1 MGKRKRPWERANTKE
16 IEGMKFAVIGLG
28 SFGGNVAKTLYK
40 KKNEVLAV
48 DKNKEKVEEY
58 RNHVTLAVNM
68 DAAVK
73 ENLQALDIQ
82 EMDVVVV
89 SLGPEMEA
97 SILTVLYLHEL
108 GVKRIVAKALTED
121 HGKILDVVGAT
132 EVIYPEKDM
141 AIKTALRLGNP
152 NVLEYLPLLSGIDI
166 QEIAPPEK
174 FIGKSLR
181 DLDLRNKYG
190 VQVIAIKGIIPEKTT
205 FIPTADFVIKDSD
218 ILILMGEQEQL
229 DKINKL

>member
-1 MGKRKRPWERANTKE
+1 M
-16 IEGMKFAVIGLG
+16 IKFAIIGLG
-28 SFGGNVAKTLYK
+28 SFGLNVAKTLYERGY
-40 KKNEVLAV
+40 EVLAI
-48 DKNKEKVEEY
+48 DKD
-58 RNHVTLAVNM
+58 NHKIEAAKSFSSHAALM
-68 DAAVK
+68 DSADK
-73 ENLQALDIQ
+73 ENLEAIGIR

-97 SILTVLYLHEL
+97 SILTVLHLHEL

-121 HGKILDVVGAT
+121 HAKILDAVGAT

-141 AIKTALRLGNP
+141 AVRTALKLTSP
-152 NVLEYLPLLSGIDI
+152 NILECLPLLSGVSI

-190 VQVIAIKGIIPEKTT
+190 IQVIAVREIVPERTVYVPK
-205 FIPTADFVIKDSD
+205 ADFVIKDSD
-218 ILILMGEQEQL
+218 ILIVMGDE
-229 DKINKL
+229 KKLEKLTSL

>member
-1 MGKRKRPWERANTKE
+1 
-16 IEGMKFAVIGLG
+16 MKFAVIGLG
-28 SFGGNVAKTLYK
+28 SFGENVAKTLYEK
-40 KKNEVLAV
+40 KHEVMAV
-48 DKNKEKVEEY
+48 DKSKEKIEEVKTY
-58 RNHVTLAVNM
+58 VTHAVNA

-89 SLGPEMEA
+89 GLGPEMEA

-108 GVKRIVAKALTED
+108 GVKRIVAKALTVD
-121 HGKILDVVGAT
+121 HGKILDAVGAT

-141 AIKTALRLGNP
+141 AIKTAHRLSNP
-152 NVLEYLPLLSGIDI
+152 NILEYLPLLSGIDI

-181 DLDLRNKYG
+181 ELDLINKYG
-190 VQVIAIKGIIPEKTT
+190 IQVIAIKEIIPERTT
-205 FIPTADFVIKDSD
+205 FIPKADFVIKDSD
-218 ILILMGEQEQL
+218 ILVLMGEQNQL
-229 DKINKL
+229 DKINSK